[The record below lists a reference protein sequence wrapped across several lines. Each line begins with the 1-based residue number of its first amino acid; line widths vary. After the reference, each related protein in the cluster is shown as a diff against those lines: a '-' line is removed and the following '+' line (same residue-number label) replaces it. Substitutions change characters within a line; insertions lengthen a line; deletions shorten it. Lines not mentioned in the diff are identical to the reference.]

1 MPNSRRW
8 NVTIGGRI
16 DGVTDNQGFPALFE
30 SALISDPE
38 VKIVEFTQPTFPHTT
53 SAVVLI
59 SAVDKKT
66 AEAQGQ
72 ETLLRNLRIAAR
84 AVIGEENFGWTI
96 RVSAEQ
102 STTERSL
109 IHRFFHWL
117 RRKSHLFV

>member
-1 MPNSRRW
+1 VPNSRRW

-30 SALISDPE
+30 SALMSDPE
-38 VKIVEFTQPTFPHTT
+38 VKVVQFNRPTFSHTT

-59 SAVDKKT
+59 SAVDKNT

-72 ETLLRNLRIAAR
+72 EILLRNLRIAAR
-84 AVIGEENFGWTI
+84 AVIGKENFGWTI

-102 STTERSL
+102 ITTERSL
-109 IHRFFHWL
+109 IHRFLHWL
-117 RRKSHLFV
+117 RRKSH